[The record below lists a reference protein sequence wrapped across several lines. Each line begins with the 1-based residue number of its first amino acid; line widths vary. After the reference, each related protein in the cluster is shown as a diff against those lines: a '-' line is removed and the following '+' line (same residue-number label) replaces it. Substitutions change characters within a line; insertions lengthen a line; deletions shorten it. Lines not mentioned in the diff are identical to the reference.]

1 VVAETVAQTPPAI
14 ADTPSGT
21 APAAP
26 SVTAD
31 QVPTPAVTSATPTAP
46 KKVVLSEAEQMK
58 PETLVAGMMGEMLN
72 TTNGRIIAA
81 VVLLLIGF
89 LIGRS
94 LQ

>member
-1 VVAETVAQTPPAI
+1 VSNDPVPPV
-14 ADTPSGT
+14 
-21 APAAP
+21 APA
-26 SVTAD
+26 
-31 QVPTPAVTSATPTAP
+31 AP

-58 PETLVAGMMGEMLN
+58 PETLVAGMMSEMLN